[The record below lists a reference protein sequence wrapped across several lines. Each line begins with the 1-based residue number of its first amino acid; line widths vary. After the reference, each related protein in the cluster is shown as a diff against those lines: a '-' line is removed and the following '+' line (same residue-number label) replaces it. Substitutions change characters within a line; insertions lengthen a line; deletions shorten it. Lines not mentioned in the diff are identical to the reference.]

1 MSNTFQGAASSPRIT
16 TGPQFGV
23 PGVNQ
28 LPVMVQSTPVSI
40 TSPPERTVHPIS
52 GTARMSQDSLQS
64 NQNSESS
71 NPPDDDPDGSDR
83 SDHPDDDSA
92 HSQISNDK
100 SPQPTAHVH
109 AVPYQYRYGM
119 LVDSLPKLE
128 VPRFD
133 DEHNVKQYVVFR
145 SLWDSIMS
153 KPEFQLPEA
162 TKFAYLRSNLGGRP
176 LAMADR
182 NMILGEKAYATTMKQ
197 FDKAF
202 GDKGRIVQGLLTQ
215 LEIRPSLN
223 LNDWAGLRDFSD
235 ELVTLVETAKHL
247 KLETELKNHKYAVEL
262 ALKLPEKL
270 HSEYLSKMWRKD
282 KGQTYTVV
290 NLTEWLED
298 KTGPAGLI
306 LLERSQKMKP
316 WKKDRPQEE
325 HKPPARKHSELA
337 PTRTYTAHTTQPV
350 SHPNPTKGASV
361 SSANKSLITS
371 KTSSTATGTAE
382 RITCLYCN
390 VNESGHY
397 FETCGKF
404 TQLNPDQ
411 RLKRLKESGRCI
423 KCAKK
428 HEKDCPFPKKCKD
441 CQEDHRTSLHEV
453 VKLTPK
459 NQGTVLCS
467 GVGSKTKVDYD
478 RDVLIKVVPLTLY
491 GPSGKL
497 DTFGVLDECAER
509 TMILSQ
515 AVQSLEISSQAETVR
530 IETVVGDADWKGKCV
545 DFTVSARNDPDQ
557 KFQIKCAFT
566 ADECQLA
573 DYNLSAEKLQ
583 AKWPHLRELP
593 LFTANKV
600 RPAVLIGAD
609 HIELTMSTEVRTGPK
624 TSSPVA
630 VKTLFGWTVQGRQ
643 GLQHPSNKFLQ
654 IPSIPP
660 QSTPRAVE
668 ALARAH
674 KRKMDKDSKLA
685 EFCTTYIQKLKNQG
699 HVQELGTLAEVLVM
713 ETSSWFIPYH
723 VVFSSNKY
731 RLVFN
736 CSFESMGQNLNDELL
751 ARPTLHS
758 SLMEVLLRF
767 RQGRVAVSGDIT
779 GMFHQVRLP
788 PEDHPMFRFLW
799 WDEKRDDWLVF
810 QWLVLPFGAACSPCC
825 ATFALQKAAI
835 DANARYPAVQKTI
848 ERETYV
854 DNQLASRHSEEEARE
869 LVASTRECLHE
880 AGFEMVKYA
889 SSHPEVVEDLPVAV
903 RSDRYIRSL
912 SLDNLGCELEP
923 ALGLSWDC
931 KSDELC
937 HPAKV
942 PENRTLTKRT
952 ALRVLACQFEPL
964 GSIAPFT
971 ARAKMIVQE
980 LWMEK
985 LDWDEVVTNA
995 DIKQRW
1001 DDWCTELEHIPSIR
1015 LPRCYTPP
1023 QVDPCHVWNS
1033 WRHLKVHSLLS
1044 LLPRRLMSTSSM

>member
-1 MSNTFQGAASSPRIT
+1 MTIDKLPRI
-16 TGPQFGV
+16 
-23 PGVNQ
+23 N
-28 LPVMVQSTPVSI
+28 
-40 TSPPERTVHPIS
+40 E
-52 GTARMSQDSLQS
+52 
-64 NQNSESS
+64 
-71 NPPDDDPDGSDR
+71 
-83 SDHPDDDSA
+83 
-92 HSQISNDK
+92 K
-100 SPQPTAHVH
+100 
-109 AVPYQYRYGM
+109 
-119 LVDSLPKLE
+119 
-128 VPRFD
+128 
-133 DEHNVKQYVVFR
+133 
-145 SLWDSIMS
+145 
-153 KPEFQLPEA
+153 EA
-162 TKFAYLRSNLGGRP
+162 TRSRLDKFAIE
-176 LAMADR
+176 
-182 NMILGEKAYATTMKQ
+182 ILKEKTS
-197 FDKAF
+197 
-202 GDKGRIVQGLLTQ
+202 RVEVQG
-215 LEIRPSLN
+215 I
-223 LNDWAGLRDFSD
+223 
-235 ELVTLVETAKHL
+235 
-247 KLETELKNHKYAVEL
+247 
-262 ALKLPEKL
+262 
-270 HSEYLSKMWRKD
+270 
-282 KGQTYTVV
+282 
-290 NLTEWLED
+290 
-298 KTGPAGLI
+298 
-306 LLERSQKMKP
+306 
-316 WKKDRPQEE
+316 
-325 HKPPARKHSELA
+325 
-337 PTRTYTAHTTQPV
+337 
-350 SHPNPTKGASV
+350 
-361 SSANKSLITS
+361 
-371 KTSSTATGTAE
+371 
-382 RITCLYCN
+382 
-390 VNESGHY
+390 
-397 FETCGKF
+397 
-404 TQLNPDQ
+404 Q
-411 RLKRLKESGRCI
+411 RL
-423 KCAKK
+423 
-428 HEKDCPFPKKCKD
+428 
-441 CQEDHRTSLHEV
+441 Q
-453 VKLTPK
+453 TPLLWK
-459 NQGTVLCS
+459 P
-467 GVGSKTKVDYD
+467 GS
-478 RDVLIKVVPLTLY
+478 
-491 GPSGKL
+491 S
-497 DTFGVLDECAER
+497 
-509 TMILSQ
+509 
-515 AVQSLEISSQAETVR
+515 
-530 IETVVGDADWKGKCV
+530 
-545 DFTVSARNDPDQ
+545 
-557 KFQIKCAFT
+557 
-566 ADECQLA
+566 
-573 DYNLSAEKLQ
+573 
-583 AKWPHLRELP
+583 
-593 LFTANKV
+593 
-600 RPAVLIGAD
+600 
-609 HIELTMSTEVRTGPK
+609 
-624 TSSPVA
+624 
-630 VKTLFGWTVQGRQ
+630 
-643 GLQHPSNKFLQ
+643 
-654 IPSIPP
+654 PP

-751 ARPTLHS
+751 AGPTLHS

-779 GMFHQVRLP
+779 GMFHQVRLL
-788 PEDHPMFRFLW
+788 PEDSPMFRFLW

-985 LDWDEVVTNA
+985 LDWDEAVTNA

-1023 QVDPCHVWNS
+1023 QVDTATVERSLHVFCDSSERLYGAVAYMRSIDPQGKVFLSFVVAKCRVAPQRRTSMPRLELMAALVGAQLAQFVTQTLDVNIQYVTMWSDSTTVLTWIQSDSCRFKVFVGTRIAEIQTLTTGSEWRYVRYADNPADDITRGLSVSELGPGSRWIEGPPWLLAEPDTWQSDSASVLAQTRATSTPDLSEMKGTNFCGLTVAGPVAELDFSNHQSWSDLVDSLSQDLFPAAERVDGVLSPEQTLEVENQLLRRAQLDNFREDIVTLEKGKELSRNS
-1033 WRHLKVHSLLS
+1033 RLLELAPELDIPAGLIRVGGRLRKVSQDASVDLEPHPIVLDPHHAVTKLLIQEADKHFGHQAGTEQVFAHLRRRYWIIRGRTAVKGVLRTCPECRRWRGKPQVPKMADLPKSRLRLHKPPFFSAGMDCFGPFRVKIGRRQEKRWGLIFKCMTTRAVHLELVESLDTDHFLMAYRRFASCRGVPHQLLS
-1044 LLPRRLMSTSSM
+1044 DCGTNFKGAESEIQQALKEMEPELVQRLAQYRVVFRFNPPNVPHFGGLWEREVRSVKNALRGVLGDRTVSEAVLQLTRSQWPVGKVDELLPGSDGRIRIVNVKVGNKTYKRPVARLVQLSKYDEETAPAATGMSLTQAPVSFRLYGHSF